1 MDCKKALQE
10 TGGDVDAAIDFL
22 RKKGQKVAEKRSD
35 REATEGVVIAQTND
49 SGDFGVA
56 VRVSSETDFVAKN
69 EDFVNFAKSIAN
81 IALEG
86 RAADKEAVL
95 ALPMDGL
102 TVGEKI
108 TEMVGKI
115 GEKIEVADYKALA
128 GGSVVP
134 YIHAGYRIGV
144 LVSMNK
150 ENNEAITAIAKDV
163 AMQIAA
169 MSPVA
174 VDESGVSD
182 EVKER
187 ELQIGREQ
195 AMNEGK
201 PEQIIDKIATGKLNK
216 FYKENT
222 LVHQQFVK
230 DGSKNVG
237 QAIADVDKELKVE
250 NFVRVAVG

>member
-115 GEKIEVADYKALA
+115 GEKIEVADYKALTGA
-128 GGSVVP
+128 SVVP

-187 ELQIGREQ
+187 GLQIGREQ

>member
-35 REATEGVVIAQTND
+35 REATEGVVIAQTNE

-115 GEKIEVADYKALA
+115 GEKIEVADYKALT

-150 ENNEAITAIAKDV
+150 GNSEAITAIAKDV

-201 PEQIIDKIATGKLNK
+201 PEQIIDKIANGKLNK